1 MIVFLYMGLRNLNND
16 KEWDYHK
23 SKISDLYY
31 DYLSYCSK
39 YDYLDRNSNPAVQV
53 LECYDNKEKI
63 MEKSNNSVQI
73 YSLNDALEFASQRNN
88 TYNLKGNFDTKFVT
102 GLMEEKIPM
111 LLESTVKKSKRTY
124 LHEKA
129 LVCYLIKHYK
139 MNVDNKILSH
149 EDLLFE
155 SLHSNKVPLNVDD
168 LSDTLQ
174 DSLKERLI
182 MEGLITEEEN

>member
-1 MIVFLYMGLRNLNND
+1 MGLRNLNND

-23 SKISDLYY
+23 SKISELYY
-31 DYLSYCSK
+31 NYLSYCSK

-53 LECYDNKEKI
+53 LECFDNKEKI
-63 MEKSNNSVQI
+63 KEKSNGSVNI
-73 YSLNDALEFASQRNN
+73 SNIEEALNYAYQRNN
-88 TYNLKGNFDTKFVT
+88 TYNVSNKSDIKFVT

-111 LLESTVKKSKRTY
+111 LLDSTVKKSKRTY